1 MRICLVNNNLGVE
14 FRLNKRLTE
23 DVNPYVAAAG
33 HNGSARA
40 WAESM
45 GFLYM
50 SAKDEKEFAEHVD
63 DFCDPNV
70 NRFKQP
76 VLFEVFTTAE
86 GEIEGLDA
94 ICRESVKQPK
104 KCSNVVK
111 ALSCFIPDKQ
121 KRRDFR
127 RKHSH

>member
-1 MRICLVNNNLGVE
+1 
-14 FRLNKRLTE
+14 
-23 DVNPYVAAAG
+23 
-33 HNGSARA
+33 
-40 WAESM
+40 M

-111 ALSCFIPDKQ
+111 AISCFIPDKQ

-127 RKHSH
+127 RNILTNAGRKDKWEKYLFSAVPVQWEFTCWNG